1 MKRVKIFKWIRWG
14 IINAASVSADEAVE
28 VAETALSE
36 IELLKLSA
44 KFEPDRLWHRS
55 EGVWEP
61 ISAIA

>member
-14 IINAASVSADEAVE
+14 IINAASVSADEAVK

-44 KFEPDRLWHRS
+44 KFEPDRLLHRS
-55 EGVWEP
+55 
-61 ISAIA
+61 